1 MKGAPVNFERL
12 AKGLAVVHHHGQRRV
27 NGEEYIEHVIRVARS
42 FSPGSIE
49 RQIAYLHDL
58 VEDTE
63 MTEMCLRTE
72 YGFDREVVDA
82 VFWLTRVPHSNTYT
96 SYILSLTQNGSLPA
110 LRVKLADL
118 TDNAFD
124 LPESLA
130 SQASRYA
137 KAREMVLA
145 EIWRR
150 GRLEEAVA

>member
-1 MKGAPVNFERL
+1 MKGTPVNFERL

-49 RQIAYLHDL
+49 RQIAYLHDT
-58 VEDTE
+58 VEDTS
-63 MTEMCLRTE
+63 MTEELLHE
-72 YGFDREVVDA
+72 YHFGTEVVNA
-82 VFWLTRVPHSNTYT
+82 VHYLTRTPGVTYT
-96 SYILSLTQNGSLPA
+96 NYILTLIQFGSLPA

-130 SQASRYA
+130 SQAGRYA
-137 KAREMVLA
+137 KAREMVLG

-150 GRLEEAVA
+150 GKLEEAIA